1 MYRLWSSGVMV
12 SSSWFMR
19 GMPRVVTLSTWVSP
33 RWNRA
38 EPWAVGNRST
48 SADSGRMSVV
58 VRPSMRRPSST
69 IRLRTSFLVRPR
81 TAALISPSRLGELGG
96 QLASMMTSV
105 AASRAA
111 LRSALAHDRVG
122 RGDGGGAHGLDP
134 LEHVVAVVGR
144 SVEYAMV
151 STGPRAAT

>member
-12 SSSWFMR
+12 SSSWFIR

-33 RWNRA
+33 RWNSA

-81 TAALISPSRLGELGG
+81 TAALISPSRSGNSP
-96 QLASMMTSV
+96 ASSAMMV
-105 AASRAA
+105 AVASARAA
-111 LRSALAHDRVG
+111 LRSALAV
-122 RGDGGGAHGLDP
+122 
-134 LEHVVAVVGR
+134 
-144 SVEYAMV
+144 MV
-151 STGPRAAT
+151 LAAATASVPTASTRSHTSSP